1 MNTHIARTATGAAII
16 GVGIVALLSSLD
28 ILNLNHI
35 FASWWPVLVV
45 IGGGLI
51 LLNNPRQYAWG
62 ILVIVAGILWQ
73 LREFGVIEFSIFQL
87 FWPAIII
94 AIGLSVITRQSAHR
108 VKAEASK
115 LDDVSALLG
124 GVDTKNESD
133 DYQGGKATAILGGVV
148 LDLRHATIKKE
159 ATLDVFVLCGGVELK
174 VPEHWVI
181 RSQVMPI
188 LGGIENKTNVTDKPK
203 APVLT
208 IVGTVA
214 LGGVEIKH

>member
-1 MNTHIARTATGAAII
+1 MNTQIARTTTGAAII
-16 GVGIVALLSSLD
+16 AVGIIALLSSLD

-35 FASWWPVLVV
+35 FATWWPLLVI

-51 LLNNPRQYAWG
+51 LLNNPRQYAWA
-62 ILVIVAGILWQ
+62 ILVIAAGVLWQ
-73 LREFGVIEFSIFQL
+73 LREFNIIEFSIFQL

-94 AIGLSVITRQSAHR
+94 AIGLSVITRQSAR
-108 VKAEASK
+108 RSIIEANK

-133 DYQGGKATAILGGVV
+133 DYQGGRATAILGGVV

-181 RSQVMPI
+181 RSQVMPV